1 MGGGEGWGGGGGGGD
16 TQIGTYWQ
24 YFTTVFTVYKNTST
38 SAMASCTC
46 ESVSIGCG
54 KLSELIRMKAAFKG

>member
-1 MGGGEGWGGGGGGGD
+1 MGVGGGWGGDGGD

-38 SAMASCTC
+38 SAMASCMC
-46 ESVSIGCG
+46 ESVSLGCG
-54 KLSELIRMKAAFKG
+54 KLSEFIRKEAVFKG